1 MDTLESITGTDFDE
15 LWLRSMISHHQG
27 AIAMARPEISDG
39 VNPQAVRMA
48 SIIVDWQQYEIARM
62 TSMLSVPA

>member
-1 MDTLESITGTDFDE
+1 
-15 LWLRSMISHHQG
+15 
-27 AIAMARPEISDG
+27 